1 MKNLNL
7 KALSI
12 AISLISI
19 TSMSQ
24 SHAQTAKATIN
35 SEAQNIQQL
44 RQEVQELKE
53 LLQQMKQNNAN
64 VTTAVINPVTL
75 TSASEVMVNA
85 PVAKVQPNSVI
96 SLGKTELT
104 VYGNIRLDASYQ
116 AEGGSASRLYN
127 QINTVPLEG
136 HKESSDEFKSTLS
149 GTRIGLDLKSSVL
162 DQTVSGKLEMDF
174 FGGAN
179 LDNLRIRHAYLNYN
193 QWLIGQ
199 TWSNFASPD
208 YMPETIDALG
218 YVGGAVKRIPQVRY
232 HYNIQPGSQLVL
244 AAEDP
249 KDGSIQARLPAL
261 TARFNQKIGND
272 LNMSLRTM
280 AHEKRIEND
289 KEWAWGA
296 SLGMKYDFTPQTSIK
311 ADYYHVKGDSSFVS
325 WTNSGI
331 VKQGGE
337 LVALSEFDSITIG
350 LAQKIND
357 KTRATLGYGYMK
369 FKEDQAYIVA
379 SPQANKELWQAW
391 ANVFY
396 SPVKPISFG
405 LEYVYGEREVF
416 KALDDGTKKGE
427 DNRVSILAQYN
438 F

>member
-1 MKNLNL
+1 MSVKNLNM
-7 KALSI
+7 KALSL
-12 AISLISI
+12 AITLV
-19 TSMSQ
+19 SMTFATQ
-24 SHAQTAKATIN
+24 SFAQQTDAVTAENK
-35 SEAQNIQQL
+35 QDIQQL
-44 RQEVQELKE
+44 RQEVQELRQ
-53 LLQQMKQNNAN
+53 LLQSYSQSN
-64 VTTAVINPVTL
+64 
-75 TSASEVMVNA
+75 TSAVTQVTS
-85 PVAKVQPNSVI
+85 PVASVPVVNSATKIIEQPNGLL
-96 SLGKTELT
+96 SLAKAEVK

-127 QINTVPLEG
+127 QISTVPLKG
-136 HKESSDEFKSTLS
+136 HKESSDELKSTLS
-149 GTRIGLDLKSSVL
+149 ATRIGLDFKSPML
-162 DQTVSGKLEMDF
+162 NQTVSGKLEMDF
-174 FGGAN
+174 LGGTG

-199 TWSNFASPD
+199 TWSNFAVPD

-232 HYNIQPGSQLVL
+232 SYTILPSSQLII

-249 KDGSIQARLPAL
+249 KDSTVQARLPAL
-261 TARFNQKIGND
+261 TARWNQKIGDD

-280 AHEKRIEND
+280 AHEKRIESD
-289 KEWAWGA
+289 EEWSWGMG
-296 SLGMKYDFTPQTSIK
+296 LGVKYDFTPQTSVK

-325 WTNSGI
+325 WTNSGV
-331 VKQGGE
+331 VKQGNE
-337 LVALSEFDSITIG
+337 IVALSEFDSITVG
-350 LAQKIND
+350 VAQKIND

-369 FKEDQAYIVA
+369 FKEDQAYIAA

-416 KALDDGTKKGE
+416 TALEDGTKIGE
-427 DNRVSILAQYN
+427 DNRVSMLAQYN

>member
-1 MKNLNL
+1 MSVKNLNM
-7 KALSI
+7 KALSL
-12 AISLISI
+12 AITLVLM
-19 TSMSQ
+19 TFATQ
-24 SHAQTAKATIN
+24 SFAQQTHAVTVNNEQD
-35 SEAQNIQQL
+35 IQQL
-44 RQEVQELKE
+44 RQEVQELRQ
-53 LLQQMKQNNAN
+53 LLQSYSQSNTSA
-64 VTTAVINPVTL
+64 VTQVTSPVTSVPVVN
-75 TSASEVMVNA
+75 SATKTIE
-85 PVAKVQPNSVI
+85 QPNGLL
-96 SLGKTELT
+96 SLAKAEVK

-127 QINTVPLEG
+127 QISTVPLKG
-136 HKESSDEFKSTLS
+136 HKESSDELKSTLS
-149 GTRIGLDLKSSVL
+149 ATRIGLDFKSPML
-162 DQTVSGKLEMDF
+162 NQTVSGKLEMDF
-174 FGGAN
+174 LGGTG

-199 TWSNFASPD
+199 TWSNFAVPD

-232 HYNIQPGSQLVL
+232 SYTILPSSQLII

-249 KDGSIQARLPAL
+249 KDSTVQARLPAL
-261 TARFNQKIGND
+261 TARWNQKIGDD

-280 AHEKRIEND
+280 AHEKRIESD
-289 KEWAWGA
+289 EEWSWGMG
-296 SLGMKYDFTPQTSIK
+296 LGVKYDFTPQTSVK

-325 WTNSGI
+325 WTNSGV
-331 VKQGGE
+331 VKQGNE
-337 LVALSEFDSITIG
+337 IVALSEFDSITVG
-350 LAQKIND
+350 VAQKIND

-369 FKEDQAYIVA
+369 FKEDQAYIAA

-416 KALDDGTKKGE
+416 TALEDGTKIGE
-427 DNRVSILAQYN
+427 DNRVSMLAQYN

>member
-1 MKNLNL
+1 MSVKNLNM
-7 KALSI
+7 KALSL
-12 AISLISI
+12 AITLVLM
-19 TSMSQ
+19 TFATQ
-24 SHAQTAKATIN
+24 SFAQQTHAVTVNNEQD
-35 SEAQNIQQL
+35 IQQL
-44 RQEVQELKE
+44 RQEVQELRQ
-53 LLQQMKQNNAN
+53 LLQSYSQSN
-64 VTTAVINPVTL
+64 
-75 TSASEVMVNA
+75 TSAVTQVTS
-85 PVAKVQPNSVI
+85 PVASVPVVNSATKIIEQPNGLL
-96 SLGKTELT
+96 SLAKAEVK

-127 QINTVPLEG
+127 QISTVPLKG
-136 HKESSDEFKSTLS
+136 HKESSDELKSTLS
-149 GTRIGLDLKSSVL
+149 ATRIGLDFKSPVL

-174 FGGAN
+174 LGGTG

-199 TWSNFASPD
+199 TWSNFAVPD

-232 HYNIQPGSQLVL
+232 SYTILPSSQLII

-249 KDGSIQARLPAL
+249 KDSTVQARLPAL
-261 TARFNQKIGND
+261 TARWNQKIGDD

-280 AHEKRIEND
+280 AHEKRIESD
-289 KEWAWGA
+289 EEWSWGMG
-296 SLGMKYDFTPQTSIK
+296 LGVKYDFTPQTSVK

-325 WTNSGI
+325 WTNSGV
-331 VKQGGE
+331 VKQGNE
-337 LVALSEFDSITIG
+337 IVALSEFDSITVG
-350 LAQKIND
+350 VAQKIND

-369 FKEDQAYIVA
+369 FKEDQAYIAA

-416 KALDDGTKKGE
+416 TALEDGTKIGE
-427 DNRVSILAQYN
+427 DNRVSMLAQYN

>member
-1 MKNLNL
+1 MSVKNLNM
-7 KALSI
+7 KALSL
-12 AISLISI
+12 AITLVLM
-19 TSMSQ
+19 TFATQ
-24 SHAQTAKATIN
+24 SFAQQTHAVTVNNEQD
-35 SEAQNIQQL
+35 IQQL
-44 RQEVQELKE
+44 RQEVQELRQ
-53 LLQQMKQNNAN
+53 LLQSYSQSN
-64 VTTAVINPVTL
+64 
-75 TSASEVMVNA
+75 TSAVTQVTS
-85 PVAKVQPNSVI
+85 PVASVPVVNSATKIIEQPNGLL
-96 SLGKTELT
+96 SLAKAEVK

-127 QINTVPLEG
+127 QISTVPLKG
-136 HKESSDEFKSTLS
+136 HKESSDELKSTLS
-149 GTRIGLDLKSSVL
+149 ATRIGLDFKSPML
-162 DQTVSGKLEMDF
+162 NQTVSGKLEMDF
-174 FGGAN
+174 LGGAG

-199 TWSNFASPD
+199 TWSNFAVPD

-232 HYNIQPGSQLVL
+232 SYTILPSSQLII

-249 KDGSIQARLPAL
+249 KDSTVQARLPAL
-261 TARFNQKIGND
+261 TARWNQKIGDD

-280 AHEKRIEND
+280 AHEKRIESD
-289 KEWAWGA
+289 EEWSWGMG
-296 SLGMKYDFTPQTSIK
+296 LGVKYDFTPQTSVK

-325 WTNSGI
+325 WTNSGV
-331 VKQGGE
+331 VKQGNE
-337 LVALSEFDSITIG
+337 IVALSEFDSITVG
-350 LAQKIND
+350 VAQKIND

-369 FKEDQAYIVA
+369 FKEDQAYIAA

-416 KALDDGTKKGE
+416 TALEDGTKIGE
-427 DNRVSILAQYN
+427 DNRVSMLAQYN

>member
-1 MKNLNL
+1 M
-7 KALSI
+7 KALSL
-12 AISLISI
+12 AITLVLM
-19 TSMSQ
+19 TFATQ
-24 SHAQTAKATIN
+24 SFAQQTHAVTVNNEQD
-35 SEAQNIQQL
+35 IQQL
-44 RQEVQELKE
+44 RQEVQELRQ
-53 LLQQMKQNNAN
+53 LLQSYSQSN
-64 VTTAVINPVTL
+64 
-75 TSASEVMVNA
+75 TSAVTQVTS
-85 PVAKVQPNSVI
+85 PVASVPVVNSATKIIEQPNGLL
-96 SLGKTELT
+96 SLAKAEVK

-127 QINTVPLEG
+127 QISTVPLKG
-136 HKESSDEFKSTLS
+136 YKESSDELKSTLS
-149 GTRIGLDLKSSVL
+149 ATRIGLDFKSPML
-162 DQTVSGKLEMDF
+162 NQTVSGKLEMDF
-174 FGGAN
+174 LGGTG

-199 TWSNFASPD
+199 TWSNFAVPD

-232 HYNIQPGSQLVL
+232 SYTILPSSQLII

-249 KDGSIQARLPAL
+249 KDSTVQARLPAL
-261 TARFNQKIGND
+261 TARWNQKIGDD

-280 AHEKRIEND
+280 AHEKRIESD
-289 KEWAWGA
+289 EEWSWGMG
-296 SLGMKYDFTPQTSIK
+296 LGVKYDFTPQTSVK

-325 WTNSGI
+325 WTNSGV
-331 VKQGGE
+331 VKQGNE
-337 LVALSEFDSITIG
+337 IVALSEFDSITVG
-350 LAQKIND
+350 VAQKIND

-369 FKEDQAYIVA
+369 FKEDQAYIAA

-416 KALDDGTKKGE
+416 TALEDGTKIGE
-427 DNRVSILAQYN
+427 DNRVSMLAQYN

>member
-1 MKNLNL
+1 MSVKNLNM
-7 KALSI
+7 KALSL
-12 AISLISI
+12 AITLVLM
-19 TSMSQ
+19 TFATQ
-24 SHAQTAKATIN
+24 SFAQQTHAVTVNNEQD
-35 SEAQNIQQL
+35 IQQL
-44 RQEVQELKE
+44 RQEVQELRQ
-53 LLQQMKQNNAN
+53 LLQSYSQSN
-64 VTTAVINPVTL
+64 
-75 TSASEVMVNA
+75 TSAVTQVTS
-85 PVAKVQPNSVI
+85 PVASVPVVNSATKIIEQPNGLL
-96 SLGKTELT
+96 SLAKAEVK

-127 QINTVPLEG
+127 QISTVPLKG
-136 HKESSDEFKSTLS
+136 HKESSDELKSTLS
-149 GTRIGLDLKSSVL
+149 ATRIGLDFKSPML
-162 DQTVSGKLEMDF
+162 NQTVSGKLEMDF
-174 FGGAN
+174 LGGTG

-199 TWSNFASPD
+199 TWSNFAVPD

-232 HYNIQPGSQLVL
+232 SYTILPSSQLII

-249 KDGSIQARLPAL
+249 KDSTVQARLPAL
-261 TARFNQKIGND
+261 TARWNQKIGDD

-280 AHEKRIEND
+280 AHEKRIESD
-289 KEWAWGA
+289 EEWSWGMG
-296 SLGMKYDFTPQTSIK
+296 LGVKYDFTPQTSVK

-325 WTNSGI
+325 WTNSGV
-331 VKQGGE
+331 VKQGNE
-337 LVALSEFDSITIG
+337 IVALSEFDSITVG
-350 LAQKIND
+350 VAQKIND

-369 FKEDQAYIVA
+369 FKEDQAYIAA

-416 KALDDGTKKGE
+416 TALEDGTKIGE
-427 DNRVSILAQYN
+427 DNRVSMLAQYN

>member
-1 MKNLNL
+1 MSVKNLNM
-7 KALSI
+7 KALSL
-12 AISLISI
+12 AITLVLM
-19 TSMSQ
+19 TFATQ
-24 SHAQTAKATIN
+24 SFAQQTHAVTVNNEQD
-35 SEAQNIQQL
+35 IQQL
-44 RQEVQELKE
+44 RQEVQELRQ
-53 LLQQMKQNNAN
+53 LLQSYSQSNTSA
-64 VTTAVINPVTL
+64 VTQVTSPVTSVPVVN
-75 TSASEVMVNA
+75 SAIKTVE
-85 PVAKVQPNSVI
+85 QPNGLL
-96 SLGKTELT
+96 SLAKTEVK

-127 QINTVPLEG
+127 QISTVPLKG
-136 HKESSDEFKSTLS
+136 HKESSDELKSTLS
-149 GTRIGLDLKSSVL
+149 ATRIGLDFKSPML
-162 DQTVSGKLEMDF
+162 NQTVSGKLEMDF
-174 FGGAN
+174 LGGTG

-199 TWSNFASPD
+199 TWSNFAVPD

-232 HYNIQPGSQLVL
+232 SYTILPSSQLII

-249 KDGSIQARLPAL
+249 KDSTVQARLPAL
-261 TARFNQKIGND
+261 TARWNQKIGDD

-280 AHEKRIEND
+280 AHEKRIESD
-289 KEWAWGA
+289 EEWSWGMG
-296 SLGMKYDFTPQTSIK
+296 LGVKYDFTPQTSVK

-325 WTNSGI
+325 WTNSGV
-331 VKQGGE
+331 VKQGNE
-337 LVALSEFDSITIG
+337 IVALSEFDSITVG
-350 LAQKIND
+350 VAQKIND

-369 FKEDQAYIVA
+369 FKEDQAYIAA

-416 KALDDGTKKGE
+416 TALEDGTKIGE
-427 DNRVSILAQYN
+427 DNRVSMLAQYN